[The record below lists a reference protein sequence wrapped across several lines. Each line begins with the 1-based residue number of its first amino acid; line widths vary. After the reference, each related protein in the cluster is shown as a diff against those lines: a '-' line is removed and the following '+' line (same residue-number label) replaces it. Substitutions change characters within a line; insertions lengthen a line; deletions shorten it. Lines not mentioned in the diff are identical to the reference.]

1 MKKTLIIHPAD
12 QTTDFLKIIYQNR
25 GFTEETQFFEP
36 DHLKQL
42 IQNHDRIVMLGHGY
56 HHGLLNF
63 MQPIIDESFVPY
75 LKEKELV
82 GIWCF
87 AKAFFD
93 HHGLSGFHTDM
104 FISEPTEAF
113 MMGVQD
119 SPESIEKSNLAFAKA
134 VRSNLFHPD
143 CLQRVK
149 TTYNKL
155 ESPVSNY
162 NGLRLHFRNPQD
174 PKIKCELNNLNDYL
188 INLGSLCSIIPQKN
202 KTNK

>member
-12 QTTDFLKIIYQNR
+12 PTTDFLKIIYQDR
-25 GFTEETQFFEP
+25 GFTEETQNFDP
-36 DHLKQL
+36 NHLTQL

-63 MQPIIDESFVPY
+63 MQPIIDESFVPL
-75 LKEKELV
+75 LKQKELV

-104 FISEPTEAF
+104 FISETMEAF
-113 MMGVQD
+113 VMGVKD
-119 SPESIEKSNLAFAKA
+119 SHESIEESNAVFAKA
-134 VRSNLFHPD
+134 VRSNLFHPE
-143 CLQRVK
+143 CLDRVR

-155 ESPVSNY
+155 DSPVSRF
-162 NGLRLHFRNPQD
+162 NGVRLHYRNPND
-174 PKIKCELNNLNDYL
+174 PKVKCNVSNLNDYL
-188 INLGSLCSIIPQKN
+188 MNMGLL
-202 KTNK
+202 